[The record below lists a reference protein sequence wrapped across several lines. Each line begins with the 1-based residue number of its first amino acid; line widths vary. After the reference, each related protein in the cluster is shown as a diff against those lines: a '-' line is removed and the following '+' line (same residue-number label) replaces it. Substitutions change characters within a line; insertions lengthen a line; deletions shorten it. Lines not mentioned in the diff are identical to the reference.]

1 MAIRFRTAQEILN
14 LASDKASVTAQLA
27 AANEALLG
35 PTISGTKKYSFDAGT
50 GRMEETFLDP
60 FELNKLIESLI
71 ARRDLYQ
78 RKTDGR
84 TNMSMG
90 LNRC

>member
-1 MAIRFRTAQEILN
+1 MSYRFRTAQEILN
-14 LASDKASVTAQLA
+14 LASDLASVTALLA
-27 AANEALLG
+27 AANVAMLG
-35 PTISGTKKYSFDAGT
+35 PSISGTKSYLFNAGT
-50 GRMEETFLDP
+50 GDIRETFLDP

-84 TNMSMG
+84 TNMSIG
-90 LNRC
+90 FNRC